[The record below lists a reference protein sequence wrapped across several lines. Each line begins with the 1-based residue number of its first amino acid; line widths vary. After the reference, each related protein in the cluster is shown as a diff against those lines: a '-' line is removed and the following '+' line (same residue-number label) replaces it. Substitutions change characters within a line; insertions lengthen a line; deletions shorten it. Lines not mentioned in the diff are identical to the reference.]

1 MSGVQAIER
10 TFSVL
15 RRLSAGAAGITEVAT
30 HVGLPKSTVSR
41 LLSTLEGIEIVEQVT
56 PGGPYRLGPGLL
68 EIAATILPGRNI
80 VGAARPHLVELMHST
95 GEATGLSVLD
105 GFEVH
110 YLDQIESENPV
121 QVRDWTGQRI
131 PAHVVPS
138 GLVLLAA
145 APAGVVEEFL
155 AEPLESFTAASVT
168 APAQIR
174 RRLEEI
180 ATAGSCWLYEEYA
193 EGINSVAVPVSD
205 VGGQVIAA
213 VHAHGPAYRFPG
225 EQDPVEIA
233 GQVAAAAK
241 EIEVHLRGY
250 RTAGG
255 GR

>member
-15 RRLSAGAAGITEVAT
+15 RRLAAGAAGITEVAT

-41 LLSTLEGIEIVEQVT
+41 LLSTLEGLEIVEQVT

-68 EIAATILPGRNI
+68 EIAATILPGRSI
-80 VGAARPHLVELMHST
+80 VGAARPHLVELMHAT

-145 APAGVVEEFL
+145 SPAGVVEEFL
-155 AEPLESFTAASVT
+155 AEPLAASTKRSVT
-168 APAQIR
+168 DRTKVR
-174 RRLEEI
+174 RRLKD
-180 ATAGSCWLYEEYA
+180 AVTVGHCWLYEEYA
-193 EGINSVAVPVSD
+193 EGINSVAAPVSD
-205 VGGQVIAA
+205 VGGRVIAA

-225 EQDPVEIA
+225 EQDPVAIA
-233 GQVAAAAK
+233 GQVVATAK
-241 EIEVHLRGY
+241 EIEAHLRGY
-250 RTAGG
+250 RTTAAA
-255 GR
+255 R